1 MDKQGPDKN
10 SIISEG
16 DTIIADFFGY
26 LYCMKLSVVIVNYNV
41 KHFLE
46 QCLHAALKASE
57 NIGTEIFVVDNHS
70 VDGSC
75 TMVREKF
82 PQVILIEN
90 QQNAGFSKA
99 NNQAIRRAKGE
110 YVLLLNPDTV
120 VEEHSFEK
128 ICAFMDEHPE
138 AGGLGVK
145 MIDGKGRFLP
155 ESKRG
160 LPTPKVAFYKIFGL
174 SALFPRSKEFSRY
187 HLGHLDENQTHE
199 VEILAGAFMLLR
211 KKALDEVGL
220 LDEDY
225 FMYGEDIDLSYRLV
239 LGGYKNYYFAGTT
252 IIHYKGESTKKS
264 SINYVRMFYN
274 AMIIFAQKHFSKGN
288 AKMYRFLIRLAIYFR
303 ALLALGSRFV
313 RRVFLPV
320 ADALL
325 VYLGYVV
332 LLPYWEKLKF
342 EMGYYPPEYLN
353 IVVPVYILIWIAALL
368 FAGGYRR
375 PVSLKRLISGLV
387 WGTLT
392 ILVLYSLVD
401 ESLRFSRALI
411 LLGSAWAFVA
421 LVSYRLVLS
430 RLKLKNFQLDIDLK
444 KRIAI
449 VAKPEEAGR
458 IGSLIG
464 QTKLKTELLGM
475 VSPSG
480 EKFGHDYLGEIGQIE
495 EIVKIN
501 TIDEL
506 IFSSVD
512 MPSRDIINTM
522 LQLTGL
528 NVDYKIAPPESISI
542 IGSNSIDTAG
552 DLYVLQIN
560 SIAKEKNRRYKRML
574 DVFLSIAFLLCSPFI
589 VWTVGNKAGFFGN
602 IFRVFSGK
610 KSWVGYA
617 TCETRN
623 ANLPVI
629 RPGVVSPTDIFETA
643 LPETKKDELNILYA
657 KDYQPVHDLEYIYKA
672 WTKLGN
678 GYGDFQSP

>member
-1 MDKQGPDKN
+1 
-10 SIISEG
+10 
-16 DTIIADFFGY
+16 
-26 LYCMKLSVVIVNYNV
+26 MKLSVVIVNYNV

-57 NIGTEIFVVDNHS
+57 TLETEIFVVDNHS

-90 QQNAGFSKA
+90 QQNLGFSKA
-99 NNQAIRRAKGE
+99 NNQAIRQAKGE

-120 VEEHSFEK
+120 VEERSFEK
-128 ICAFMDEHPE
+128 ICVFMDEHSE

-174 SALFPRSKEFSRY
+174 SALFPHSKEFSRY
-187 HLGHLDENQTHE
+187 HLGHLNENRTHE

-252 IIHYKGESTKKS
+252 IIHYKGESTKKGS
-264 SINYVRMFYN
+264 VNYVKMFYN
-274 AMIIFAQKHFSKGN
+274 AMIIFAQKHFTKGN
-288 AKMYRFLIRLAIYFR
+288 AKLYRFLINMAVYFR
-303 ALLALGSRFV
+303 ALLALFSRFV
-313 RRVFLPV
+313 QRVIQPV

-325 VYLGYVV
+325 IYLGYVV
-332 LLPYWEKLKF
+332 LLPYWEALKY
-342 EMGYYPPEYLN
+342 ESGYYPPEYLN
-353 IVVPVYILIWIAALL
+353 FVVPTYVFIWIAALV
-368 FAGGYRR
+368 FTGGYHR
-375 PVSLKRLISGLV
+375 PVSLKRIVSGLG
-387 WGTLT
+387 WGTLS
-392 ILVLYSLVD
+392 ILLLYSLVD

-411 LLGSAWAFVA
+411 LLGSGWAFVSMV
-421 LVSYRLVLS
+421 LYRLVLS
-430 RLKLKNFQLDIDLK
+430 RLKMKNFQLDIDRK

-449 VAKPEEAGR
+449 VARPEEADR
-458 IGSLIG
+458 IRRLIS
-464 QTKLKTELLGM
+464 QTNLKTELLGM
-475 VSPSG
+475 VAPSG
-480 EKFGHDYLGEIGQIE
+480 EKTGHDYLGGIGQIE

-501 TIDEL
+501 KIDEL

-512 MPSRDIINTM
+512 IPSRDIISTM
-522 LQLTGL
+522 LQLSGMD
-528 NVDYKIAPPESISI
+528 VDYKIAPPESISI

-552 DLYVLQIN
+552 DLYVVQIN
-560 SIAKEKNRRYKRML
+560 SIAKEKNQRYKRMS
-574 DVFLSIAFLLCSPFI
+574 DVFLSILFLMFLPFI
-589 VWTVGNKAGFFGN
+589 IWTIENKTGFIGNL
-602 IFRVFSGK
+602 FRVLLGK

-617 TCETRN
+617 PCKIRN
-623 ANLPVI
+623 VNLPVI
-629 RPGVVSPTDIFETA
+629 HSGVVSPADVFDFA

-672 WTKLGN
+672 WKKLGRN
-678 GYGDFQSP
+678 DF

>member
-1 MDKQGPDKN
+1 
-10 SIISEG
+10 
-16 DTIIADFFGY
+16 
-26 LYCMKLSVVIVNYNV
+26 MKLSVVIVNYNV

-57 NIGTEIFVVDNHS
+57 NFKTEIFVVDNNS

-75 TMVREKF
+75 QMVREKF

-90 QQNAGFSKA
+90 KQNLGFSKA
-99 NNQAIRRAKGE
+99 NNQAIRESEGE

-128 ICAFMDEHPE
+128 ICAFMDAHPE

-145 MIDGKGRFLP
+145 MIDGKGNFLP

-187 HLGHLDENQTHE
+187 HMGHLDNNQNHE
-199 VEILAGAFMLLR
+199 IEILAGAFMLMR

-239 LGGYKNYYFAGTT
+239 LGGYKNYYFADTT
-252 IIHYKGESTKKS
+252 IIHYKGESTRKGS
-264 SINYVRMFYN
+264 VNYVRMFYN
-274 AMIIFAQKHFSKGN
+274 AMIIFAQKHFTKGN
-288 AKMYRFLIRLAIYFR
+288 AKLYRILINMAIYFR
-303 ALLALGSRFV
+303 AFLALGSRFV
-313 RRVFLPV
+313 KRIFLPV
-320 ADALL
+320 LDALII
-325 VYLGYVV
+325 YLGYVV
-332 LLPYWEKLKF
+332 LLPYWENMKF
-342 EMGYYPPEYLN
+342 ESGYYPPAYLN
-353 IVVPVYILIWIAALL
+353 FVVPAYILIWIISLV
-368 FAGGYRR
+368 FTGGYQR
-375 PVSLKRLISGLV
+375 PVSLKRIISGLI
-387 WGTLT
+387 WGTLS
-392 ILVLYSLVD
+392 ILVLYSLVN

-421 LVSYRLVLS
+421 LVIYRLVLS
-430 RLKLKNFQLDIDLK
+430 RFKLKNFQLDFDLK
-444 KRIAI
+444 KRTAIIAR
-449 VAKPEEAGR
+449 PEEAAR
-458 IGSLIG
+458 INQLIS
-464 QTKLKTELLGM
+464 QTNLKTELIGM
-475 VSPSG
+475 VFPSV
-480 EKFGHDYLGEIGQIE
+480 EKVERDYLGDISQIE

-501 TIDEL
+501 KIDEL

-512 MPSRDIINTM
+512 MPSREIINTM

-560 SIAKEKNRRYKRML
+560 SIAKEQNLRYKRLL
-574 DVFLSIAFLLCSPFI
+574 DVLLAVIFLFGSPIF
-589 VWTVGNKAGFFGN
+589 VWTVNGKSGFFKN
-602 IFRVFSGK
+602 IFKVITGK
-610 KSWVGYA
+610 KSWVAYSF
-617 TCETRN
+617 TEQMN
-623 ANLPVI
+623 SNLPVI
-629 RPGVVSPTDIFETA
+629 RPGVISPADIFETG
-643 LPETKKDELNILYA
+643 LQDEKKDELNILYA

-672 WTKLGN
+672 WKKLGN
-678 GYGDFQSP
+678 G